1 MSEQNIPP
9 ELNIGNEM
17 AEVQDRY
24 NRLLKIIRNEAL
36 IEAEPS
42 ISAID
47 DSTLES
53 DGGSIYYGTGLTTPN
68 AISVGLPFD
77 VLGMMLTAEKLR
89 KAGEFDKV
97 YHHIAD
103 THAKTNDWID
113 DEQVDAVAENAILTL
128 ERVKQNLGLDAFE
141 FVRSSSFDTSDEY
154 KALVE
159 TFDSSVEHEYVRRE
173 MADMEWYRIHED
185 VRIKLGWIIQS
196 SETDMGFDERRFDK
210 EYLKFHP
217 GQMSFVYTKPGRTF
231 DTSRPK
237 ASPYISID
245 GERRLVLRPGMN
257 VEELLAKEI
266 DPNLGGAKKHL
277 QNIIRLYEGIYGNLG
292 KFGKD
297 GVTFE
302 SKLQH
307 IVDKCLSDS

>member
-1 MSEQNIPP
+1 MNEQNIPQ
-9 ELNIGNEM
+9 ELNTGNEM
-17 AEVQDRY
+17 AGVQERY
-24 NRLLKIIRNEAL
+24 NRLIKIIRNEAL
-36 IEAEPS
+36 IEAEPT
-42 ISAID
+42 ID
-47 DSTLES
+47 MLDSSTLES

-103 THAKTNDWID
+103 THAKTNEWID
-113 DEQVDAVAENAILTL
+113 DEQVDIVAEEAISTL
-128 ERVKQNLGLDAFE
+128 ERIKQNLGLDAFE
-141 FVRSSSFDTSDEY
+141 FVRSSSFDTSEEY
-154 KALVE
+154 QALID
-159 TFDSSVEHEYVRRE
+159 TFDSSGEHEYVRRE
-173 MADMEWYRIHED
+173 MADMEWYRSHED
-185 VRIKLGWIIQS
+185 VRLKLGWIIQS
-196 SETDMGFDERRFDK
+196 SETDMGFDERRFDR

-237 ASPYISID
+237 VSPYISVD

-257 VEELLAKEI
+257 IEELLTGET

-277 QNIIRLYEGIYGNLG
+277 QNIVRLYEGIYGNLG
-292 KFGKD
+292 KIGKD

-307 IVDKCLSDS
+307 IVDKCLADS